1 MSQVVTFVA
10 ARLVLT
16 EQQIEKLTAPPTS
29 SRLMLSSG
37 TKAQELLAA
46 APATAKKLQDI
57 LAIVAQQFAGYMFNL
72 RVAEVS
78 HKHQTPVPECCML
91 AHKFVS
97 GALYSYWTKCGKQV
111 FADLSSALALD
122 KLEYMDS
129 LVFNFVRKHVCW
141 SVVRL
146 AYPW

>member
-10 ARLVLT
+10 ARLALT

-37 TKAQELLAA
+37 TKPHELLAA

-78 HKHQTPVPECCML
+78 HMQHPSVLDFSMSSHNFPSGIFLRAPSRPLYGCP
-91 AHKFVS
+91 AHMP
-97 GALYSYWTKCGKQV
+97 WT
-111 FADLSSALALD
+111 DI
-122 KLEYMDS
+122 
-129 LVFNFVRKHVCW
+129 
-141 SVVRL
+141 
-146 AYPW
+146 